1 MQDVNARGLI
11 GRLAACSAA
20 LALCAL
26 TPSAMA
32 QTGGSGG
39 MNAKQWTGAGSNGHW
54 YALIQNG
61 KAWDVARKYAS
72 DNGAHLV
79 TINSAEEQAW
89 VVANILSRV
98 SPESKVWIGGRA
110 PNGSCT
116 NPDAYY
122 WVTSEAFGYRAFI
135 TGEPSNAGECALAM
149 RRTAVAGN
157 NGRWESLALT
167 VINKSIIEWEA
178 DCNEDGFVDYGQIA
192 MGYLVD
198 NNENYIPDCCELGVP
213 CCPDGRGDDQN
224 GCGGSTVFGDCNG
237 NGRCDST
244 ETDCNNNGIPDDCD
258 IACGTSS
265 DCNANG
271 IPDSCDIAGPS
282 EDCNRN
288 GIPDEC
294 ECCDSEPDGVLDECE
309 PDPLVVLE
317 EDQNQGCSGDFIY
330 YTVKVIN
337 PPFRLVAGQFNV
349 EYDRTL
355 LELVDVMPGV
365 NDNPGTANDYTFGIP
380 FELHDPAAGDLLWYS
395 ALPPGSA
402 GVFPNSIVARLQFRA
417 IGNNCPL
424 DPKAKGVEVRWQ
436 TGTRCTLTG
445 IADGGGSLNVNVPT
459 QNPGHVVIDGEAPT
473 FVTPP
478 VERIEVQA
486 DAGIPCQAQVTMP
499 FLPVATD
506 NCGNVTITPV
516 RSDGKPLTDP
526 FNCGTTFI
534 GWNAVDECGN
544 TATRTTEV
552 VVQPW
557 NVMLVNLEWDR
568 SMRNA
573 QGGCSDVDFG
583 GSITRCIEFTFSTGT
598 GPNGQCYSTEKEFTF
613 VNGVAV
619 GQVLVPG
626 AAGMWTQAS
635 ADDDLH
641 SLVTTSAV
649 NDIGRE
655 YYVTFSGNDAMLLGD
670 FNDDN
675 CIDAADYAIWTTR
688 AGLQVPVNTGC
699 AYVPPAGLG
708 YHPDISGNGIVD
720 QADADR
726 LLCNAATCGD
736 TLQGNC
742 GGGGLAWGNGPV
754 MALDV
759 ATMSAL
765 IGADASAAD
774 VNGDGIIDAVD
785 MGLAAPAVDA
795 TPVSKRRK

>member
-1 MQDVNARGLI
+1 VNLRGTV
-11 GRLAACSAA
+11 GRLAACAAA
-20 LALCAL
+20 LAITGL
-26 TPSAMA
+26 TTSAMA

-39 MNAKQWTGAGSNGHW
+39 MGAKQWNAGPGANGHW

-61 KAWDVARKYAS
+61 KAWHVAKKFAA
-72 DNGAHLV
+72 DNGGHLATITSEAEQNWIV
-79 TINSAEEQAW
+79 T
-89 VVANILSRV
+89 NILGRLAAT
-98 SPESKVWIGGRA
+98 PESKVWIGGRA
-110 PNGSCT
+110 DNGSCT
-116 NPDAYY
+116 NPNAYY
-122 WVTSEAFGYRAFI
+122 WVNDDAWGYTAFLA
-135 TGEPSNAGECALAM
+135 GEPAGSLECGVAM
-149 RRTAVAGN
+149 RRSTSN
-157 NGRWESLALT
+157 NGRWMSQPLT
-167 VINKSIIEWEA
+167 DVLRSVVEWDA

-192 MGYLVD
+192 MGYLAD
-198 NNENYIPDCCELGVP
+198 NNQNYIPDCCELGVD
-213 CCPDGRGDDQN
+213 CCPDGRLPDQD
-224 GCGGSTVFGDCNG
+224 GCGGGTVNGDCNN
-237 NGRCDST
+237 NGRCDDE
-244 ETDCNNNGIPDDCD
+244 ETDCNNNGKPDDCD
-258 IACGTSS
+258 IACGVAL
-265 DCNANG
+265 DCNTNG

-294 ECCDSEPDGVLDECE
+294 ECCDSEPDGILDECE

-317 EDQNQGCSGDFIY
+317 EEQGEGCAGDFIY
-330 YTVKVIN
+330 YKVKVIN
-337 PPFRLVAGQFNV
+337 PPFRLVAGQFNI
-349 EYDRTL
+349 EYDTSL
-355 LELVDVMPGV
+355 LQLVDVLPGV
-365 NDNPGTANDYTFGIP
+365 NPNYVFGIP
-380 FELHDPAAGDLLWYS
+380 FELHDPASGDLLWYS

-402 GVFPNSIVARLQFRA
+402 GVFPDSIVARLQFRA

-445 IADGGGSLNVNVPT
+445 IATSGGTLNVNVPT
-459 QNPGHVVIDGEAPT
+459 QNPGHVVIDGEAPV

-486 DAGIPCQAQVTMP
+486 DAGVPCQAQVTMP

-506 NCGNVTITPV
+506 NCGSVTITPV

-526 FNCGTTFI
+526 FNCGTTYI

-544 TATRTTEV
+544 KATRTTEV
-552 VVQPW
+552 VVNPW
-557 NVMLVNLEWDR
+557 NVVLVQLEWDR

-573 QGGCSDVDFG
+573 QGGCEDVSFG
-583 GSITRCIEFTFSTGT
+583 GSVIRCVEFTFSTGT

-649 NDIGRE
+649 SDIGRE
-655 YYVTFSGNDAMLLGD
+655 YSVSFSGADAMLLGD

-675 CIDAADYAIWTTR
+675 CIDAADYAIWTSR
-688 AGLQVPVNTGC
+688 AGNQVAINTGC
-699 AYVPPAGLG
+699 TYEPPPSLG
-708 YHPDISGNGIVD
+708 YHPDISGNGLVD

-736 TLQGNC
+736 SLEGNC
-742 GGGGLAWGNGPV
+742 GSGGGLAWGSGPV

-765 IGADASAAD
+765 IGADASSAD
-774 VNGDGIIDAVD
+774 INGDGIIDAVD
-785 MGLAAPAVDA
+785 MGLVAPAVEA
-795 TPVSKRRK
+795 TPVTNRRK

>member
-1 MQDVNARGLI
+1 MQDVNLRGTV
-11 GRLAACSAA
+11 GRLAACAAA
-20 LALCAL
+20 LAITGL
-26 TPSAMA
+26 TTSAMA

-39 MNAKQWTGAGSNGHW
+39 MNAKQWTGPGSNGHW
-54 YALIQNG
+54 YALVQNG
-61 KAWDVARKYAS
+61 KAWDIARKYAS
-72 DNGAHLV
+72 DNGGHLV
-79 TINSAEEQAW
+79 SITSQDEQNW
-89 VVANILSRV
+89 IVANILSRV
-98 SPESKVWIGGRA
+98 SPEAKVWIGARA

-116 NPDAYY
+116 TPSAYY
-122 WVTSEAFGYRAFI
+122 WTTSEAFSYQAFI

-149 RRTAVAGN
+149 RRTATASL
-157 NGRWESLALT
+157 NGRWESQALT
-167 VINKSIIEWEA
+167 AILRSIVEWEA

-192 MGYLVD
+192 LGYLVD
-198 NNENYIPDCCELGVP
+198 NNQNYIPDCCELGVD
-213 CCPDGRGDDQN
+213 CCPDGRLPDQD
-224 GCGGSTVFGDCNG
+224 GCGGGTVFGDCNA

-244 ETDCNNNGIPDDCD
+244 ETDCNNNGKPDDCD
-258 IACGTSS
+258 IACGVAS
-265 DCNANG
+265 DCNTNG

-288 GIPDEC
+288 GVPDEC
-294 ECCDSEPDGVLDECE
+294 ECCDSEPDGILDECE

-317 EDQNQGCSGDFIY
+317 EEQGEGCAGDFIY
-330 YTVKVIN
+330 YKVKVIN
-337 PPFRLVAGQFNV
+337 PPFRLVAGQFNI
-349 EYDRTL
+349 EYDTSL
-355 LELVDVMPGV
+355 LQLVDVLPGV
-365 NDNPGTANDYTFGIP
+365 NPNYVFGIP
-380 FELHDPAAGDLLWYS
+380 FELHDPASGDLLWYS

-402 GVFPNSIVARLQFRA
+402 GVFPDSIVARLQFRA

-424 DPKAKGVEVRWQ
+424 DPKAKEVEVRWQ

-445 IADGGGSLNVNVPT
+445 IATSGGTLNVNVPT
-459 QNPGHVVIDGEAPT
+459 QNPGHVVIDGQAPV

-486 DAGIPCQAQVTMP
+486 DAGIPCQAQVTIP

-544 TATRTTEV
+544 KTTRTTEV
-552 VVQPW
+552 VVNPW
-557 NVMLVNLEWDR
+557 NVVLVQLEWDR
-568 SMRNA
+568 SKRNA
-573 QGGCSDVDFG
+573 QGACQDADFG
-583 GSITRCIEFTFSTGT
+583 GSVIRCVEFTFSTGT
-598 GPNGQCYSTEKEFTF
+598 GPSGQCYSTEKEFTF

-649 NDIGRE
+649 SDIGRE
-655 YYVTFSGNDAMLLGD
+655 YSVSFSGADAMLLGD

-675 CIDAADYAIWTTR
+675 CIDAADYAIWTSR
-688 AGLQVPVNTGC
+688 FNIQVPVNTGC
-699 AYVPPAGLG
+699 SYVPPPSLG
-708 YHPDISGNGIVD
+708 YHPDISGNGLVD

-736 TLQGNC
+736 SLEGNC
-742 GGGGLAWGNGPV
+742 GSGGGLAWGSGPI

-765 IGADASAAD
+765 IGADASSAD
-774 VNGDGIIDAVD
+774 INGDGIIDAVD
-785 MGLAAPAVDA
+785 MGLVAPAVEA
-795 TPVSKRRK
+795 TPVTNRRK

>member
-1 MQDVNARGLI
+1 MQDVNFQGLI
-11 GRLAACSAA
+11 GRLAACSAV

-26 TPSAMA
+26 TPSASA

-39 MNAKQWTGAGSNGHW
+39 MSAKQWTGVGSNGHW
-54 YALIQNG
+54 YALVQNG

-72 DNGAHLV
+72 DNGGHLV
-79 TINSAEEQAW
+79 TINSAGEQAW
-89 VVANILSRV
+89 VVSNILSRV
-98 SPESKVWIGGRA
+98 SPEAKVWIGARA

-116 NPDAYY
+116 NPDSYY

-135 TGEPSNAGECALAM
+135 SGEPSNAGECALAM
-149 RRTAVAGN
+149 RRTTAAN
-157 NGRWESLALT
+157 LNGRWESLALT
-167 VINKSIIEWEA
+167 AVNRSIIEWDA

-192 MGYLVD
+192 QGYLVD
-198 NNENYIPDCCELGVP
+198 NNQNFIPDCCELGVP
-213 CCPDGRGDDQN
+213 CCPDGTVPPID
-224 GCGGSTVFGDCNG
+224 GCGGGTVFGDCNA

-244 ETDCNNNGIPDDCD
+244 ETDCNNNGKPDDCD
-258 IACGTSS
+258 IACGTAS
-265 DCNANG
+265 DCNTNG
-271 IPDSCDIAGPS
+271 IPDSCDISGPS
-282 EDCNRN
+282 NDCNRN

-309 PDPLVVLE
+309 SDPLVVLQE
-317 EDQNQGCSGDFIY
+317 EQDEGCSGDFIY
-330 YTVKVIN
+330 YKVKVIN
-337 PPFRLVAGQFNV
+337 PPFRLVAGQFNI
-349 EYDRTL
+349 EYDTSL
-355 LELVDVMPGV
+355 LQLVDVLPGV
-365 NDNPGTANDYTFGIP
+365 NNGYSFGIP

-395 ALPPGSA
+395 ALPPGSV
-402 GVFPNSIVARLQFRA
+402 GVFPDSIVARLKFIA
-417 IGNNCPL
+417 VGNNCPL

-436 TGTRCTLTG
+436 DGTRCTLTG
-445 IADGGGSLNVNVPT
+445 IASGGSQLNANVPT
-459 QNPGHVVIDGEAPT
+459 QDPDHVVIDGEAPT

-486 DAGIPCQAQVTMP
+486 DAGIPCQAQITMP

-506 NCGNVTITPV
+506 NCGGVTITPV

-526 FNCGTTFI
+526 FNCGTTLI

-544 TATRTTEV
+544 KTTRTTEV
-552 VVQPW
+552 LVQPW
-557 NVMLVNLEWDR
+557 NVVLVQVEWDR
-568 SMRNA
+568 SKRNA
-573 QGGCSDVDFG
+573 QGGCEDANFNNSV
-583 GSITRCIEFTFSTGT
+583 TRCIEFTFSTGT
-598 GPNGQCYSTEKEFTF
+598 GPNGQCYSTEKDLTF
-613 VNGVAV
+613 VNGVAE

-626 AAGMWTQAS
+626 ASGIWTQAS

-641 SLVTTSAV
+641 SLVTISAV
-649 NDIGRE
+649 SDIGRE
-655 YYVTFSGNDAMLLGD
+655 YNVSFSGDDAMLLGD

-688 AGLQVPVNTGC
+688 AGLQVPANTGC
-699 AYVPPAGLG
+699 NYVPPSSLG
-708 YHPDISGNGIVD
+708 YHPDISGNGLVD

-736 TLQGNC
+736 TLLGNC

-785 MGLAAPAVDA
+785 MGLVAPVVDA
-795 TPVSKRRK
+795 AQESKRRK

>member
-1 MQDVNARGLI
+1 MQDVNLRGTV
-11 GRLAACSAA
+11 GRLAACAAA
-20 LALCAL
+20 LAITGL
-26 TPSAMA
+26 TTSAMA

-39 MNAKQWTGAGSNGHW
+39 MNAKQWTGPGSNGHW
-54 YALIQNG
+54 YALVQNG
-61 KAWDVARKYAS
+61 KAWDIARKYAS
-72 DNGAHLV
+72 DNGGHLV
-79 TINSAEEQAW
+79 SITSQAEQNW
-89 VVANILSRV
+89 IVANILSRV
-98 SPESKVWIGGRA
+98 SPEAKVWIGARA

-116 NPDAYY
+116 TPSAYY
-122 WVTSEAFGYRAFI
+122 WTTSEAFSYQAFI

-149 RRTAVAGN
+149 RRTATASL
-157 NGRWESLALT
+157 NGRWESQALT
-167 VINKSIIEWEA
+167 AILRSIVEWEA

-192 MGYLVD
+192 LGYLVD
-198 NNENYIPDCCELGVP
+198 NNQNYIPDCCELGVD
-213 CCPDGRGDDQN
+213 CCPDGRLPDQN
-224 GCGGSTVFGDCNG
+224 GCGGGTVFGDCNA

-244 ETDCNNNGIPDDCD
+244 ETDCNNNGKPDDCD
-258 IACGTSS
+258 IACGVAS
-265 DCNANG
+265 DCNTNG

-288 GIPDEC
+288 GVPDEC
-294 ECCDSEPDGVLDECE
+294 ECCDSEPDGILDECE

-317 EDQNQGCSGDFIY
+317 EEQGEGCAGDFIY
-330 YTVKVIN
+330 YKVKVIN
-337 PPFRLVAGQFNV
+337 PPFRLVAGQFNI
-349 EYDRTL
+349 EYDTSL
-355 LELVDVMPGV
+355 LQLVDVLPGV
-365 NDNPGTANDYTFGIP
+365 NPNYVFGIP
-380 FELHDPAAGDLLWYS
+380 FELHDPASGDLLWYS

-402 GVFPNSIVARLQFRA
+402 GVFPDSIVARLQFRA

-424 DPKAKGVEVRWQ
+424 DPKAKEVEVRWQ

-445 IADGGGSLNVNVPT
+445 IATSGGTLNVNVPT
-459 QNPGHVVIDGEAPT
+459 QDPGHVVIDGQAPV

-486 DAGIPCQAQVTMP
+486 DAGIPCQAQVTIP

-516 RSDGKPLTDP
+516 RSDGKPLTAP
-526 FNCGTTFI
+526 FNCGTTYI

-544 TATRTTEV
+544 KTTRTTEV
-552 VVQPW
+552 VVNPW
-557 NVMLVNLEWDR
+557 NVVLVQLEWDR
-568 SMRNA
+568 SKRNA
-573 QGGCSDVDFG
+573 QGACQDAVFG
-583 GSITRCIEFTFSTGT
+583 GSVIRCVEFTFSTGT
-598 GPNGQCYSTEKEFTF
+598 GPSGQCYSTEKEFTF

-649 NDIGRE
+649 SDIGRE
-655 YYVTFSGNDAMLLGD
+655 YSVSFSGADAMLLGD

-675 CIDAADYAIWTTR
+675 CIDAADYAIWTSR
-688 AGLQVPVNTGC
+688 FNIQVPVNTGC
-699 AYVPPAGLG
+699 SYVPPPSLG
-708 YHPDISGNGIVD
+708 YHPDISGNGLVD

-736 TLQGNC
+736 VLGGNC
-742 GGGGLAWGNGPV
+742 GSGGGLAWGSGPI

-765 IGADASAAD
+765 IGADASSAD
-774 VNGDGIIDAVD
+774 INGDGIIDAVD
-785 MGLAAPAVDA
+785 MGLVAPAVEA
-795 TPVSKRRK
+795 TPVTNRRK

>member
-1 MQDVNARGLI
+1 MQDVNLRGTV
-11 GRLAACSAA
+11 GRLAACAA
-20 LALCAL
+20 VLAITGL
-26 TPSAMA
+26 TTSAMA

-39 MNAKQWTGAGSNGHW
+39 MNAKQWTGPGSNGHW
-54 YALIQNG
+54 YALVQNG
-61 KAWDVARKYAS
+61 KAWDIARKYAS
-72 DNGAHLV
+72 DNGGHLV
-79 TINSAEEQAW
+79 SITSQAEQNW
-89 VVANILSRV
+89 IVANILSRV
-98 SPESKVWIGGRA
+98 SPEAKVWIGARA

-116 NPDAYY
+116 TPSAYY
-122 WVTSEAFGYRAFI
+122 WTTSEAFSYQAFI

-149 RRTAVAGN
+149 RRTATASL
-157 NGRWESLALT
+157 NGRWESQALT
-167 VINKSIIEWEA
+167 AILRSIVEWEA

-192 MGYLVD
+192 LGYLVD
-198 NNENYIPDCCELGVP
+198 NNQNYIPDCCELGVD
-213 CCPDGRGDDQN
+213 CCPDGRLPDQN
-224 GCGGSTVFGDCNG
+224 GCGGGTVFGDCNA

-244 ETDCNNNGIPDDCD
+244 ETDCNNNGKPDDCD
-258 IACGTSS
+258 IACGVAS
-265 DCNANG
+265 DCNTNG

-288 GIPDEC
+288 GVPDEC
-294 ECCDSEPDGVLDECE
+294 ECCDSEPDGTLDECE

-317 EDQNQGCSGDFIY
+317 EEQGEGCAGDFIY
-330 YTVKVIN
+330 YKVKVIN
-337 PPFRLVAGQFNV
+337 PPFRLVAGQFNI
-349 EYDRTL
+349 EYDTSL
-355 LELVDVMPGV
+355 LQLVDVLPGV
-365 NDNPGTANDYTFGIP
+365 NPNYVFGIP
-380 FELHDPAAGDLLWYS
+380 FELHDPASGDLLWYS

-402 GVFPNSIVARLQFRA
+402 GVFPDSIVARLQFRA

-424 DPKAKGVEVRWQ
+424 DPKAKEVEVRWQ

-445 IADGGGSLNVNVPT
+445 IATSGGTLNVNVPT
-459 QNPGHVVIDGEAPT
+459 QNPGHVVIDGQAPV

-486 DAGIPCQAQVTMP
+486 DAGIPCQAQVTIP

-544 TATRTTEV
+544 KTTRTTEV
-552 VVQPW
+552 VVNPW
-557 NVMLVNLEWDR
+557 NVVLVQLEWDR
-568 SMRNA
+568 SKRNA
-573 QGGCSDVDFG
+573 QGACQDAVFG
-583 GSITRCIEFTFSTGT
+583 GSVIRCVEFTFSTGT
-598 GPNGQCYSTEKEFTF
+598 GPSGQCYSTEKEFTF

-649 NDIGRE
+649 SDIGRE
-655 YYVTFSGNDAMLLGD
+655 YSVSFSGADAMLLGD

-675 CIDAADYAIWTTR
+675 CIDAADYAIWTSR
-688 AGLQVPVNTGC
+688 FNIQVPVNTGC
-699 AYVPPAGLG
+699 SYVPPPSLG
-708 YHPDISGNGIVD
+708 YHPDISGNGLVD

-736 TLQGNC
+736 SLEGNC
-742 GGGGLAWGNGPV
+742 GSGGGLAWGSGPI

-765 IGADASAAD
+765 IGADASSAD
-774 VNGDGIIDAVD
+774 INGDGIIDAVD
-785 MGLAAPAVDA
+785 MGLVAPAVEA
-795 TPVSKRRK
+795 TPVTNRRK